1 MVWWVMKDSV
11 PVSEM
16 PVEVHEDDMPRVL
29 SGFCSFPELLKHYL
43 ERLSPGVLLKRQVLI
58 Q

>member
-1 MVWWVMKDSV
+1 MKDSV